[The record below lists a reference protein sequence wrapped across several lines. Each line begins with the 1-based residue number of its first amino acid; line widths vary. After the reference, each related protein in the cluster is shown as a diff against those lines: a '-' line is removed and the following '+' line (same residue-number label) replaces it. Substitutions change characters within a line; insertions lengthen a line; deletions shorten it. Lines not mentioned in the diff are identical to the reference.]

1 MKRKYLVTVAVLIG
15 VLVVGVVWAQLLG
28 GETALGE
35 GSSREA
41 SSSTERS
48 DAELIAGV
56 QKLLATDKQRLN
68 TMEGQRNEL
77 NRAYDAAS
85 ERFAK
90 LDAELAALRAAAES
104 NAVLPQVEE
113 RWQQAKLDFEL
124 LLNRR
129 KAVEHQIDTLH
140 EKLGLTKET
149 LDLISHPRSD
159 AASQRAAKKAEA
171 EAAPASLAERAA
183 EVANE
188 EATDKYGYDQYVV
201 DARRFLAQR
210 QTLLQSARQRVELI
224 DRVMEVSQRD
234 LANTTELLTF
244 AKDEKAAL
252 ETRREKLPQEVSQ
265 RDVDR
270 VQTNIDQLARVVENL
285 NQQLTEIEMARTA
298 AVKEIRLRERGVESA
313 RRDLEFLQS
322 PFAPYRIRRWFLTQA
337 PKVVMILFIMAFV
350 WIVTRRM
357 SYQITKAIAARI
369 RRGSKEDR
377 EERAETFRRVFQS
390 LVGTLVIC
398 FGTISL
404 LQEFGVDVTV
414 LLGSAAVLGMAIAFG
429 AQNLIR
435 DYFYGFMILIE
446 NQYRVGNVIKIGAI
460 SGVVEDISL
469 RITVLRDQ
477 EGVAHFIPHSQITTV
492 SNLTHGWSRA
502 VFEVGIA
509 HKESVD
515 RVIELLRQLAID
527 LAKDPRFEYLMID
540 EPEMLGVDKISDVA
554 VTIKF
559 QIKTRP
565 LKQWTVKRELLRRIK
580 NAFAEQ
586 GIQLH

>member
-1 MKRKYLVTVAVLIG
+1 M
-15 VLVVGVVWAQLLG
+15 
-28 GETALGE
+28 
-35 GSSREA
+35 
-41 SSSTERS
+41 
-48 DAELIAGV
+48 
-56 QKLLATDKQRLN
+56 
-68 TMEGQRNEL
+68 
-77 NRAYDAAS
+77 
-85 ERFAK
+85 
-90 LDAELAALRAAAES
+90 
-104 NAVLPQVEE
+104 
-113 RWQQAKLDFEL
+113 
-124 LLNRR
+124 
-129 KAVEHQIDTLH
+129 
-140 EKLGLTKET
+140 
-149 LDLISHPRSD
+149 
-159 AASQRAAKKAEA
+159 
-171 EAAPASLAERAA
+171 
-183 EVANE
+183 
-188 EATDKYGYDQYVV
+188 
-201 DARRFLAQR
+201 
-210 QTLLQSARQRVELI
+210 
-224 DRVMEVSQRD
+224 
-234 LANTTELLTF
+234 
-244 AKDEKAAL
+244 
-252 ETRREKLPQEVSQ
+252 
-265 RDVDR
+265 
-270 VQTNIDQLARVVENL
+270 
-285 NQQLTEIEMARTA
+285 
-298 AVKEIRLRERGVESA
+298 
-313 RRDLEFLQS
+313 
-322 PFAPYRIRRWFLTQA
+322 
-337 PKVVMILFIMAFV
+337 
-350 WIVTRRM
+350 
-357 SYQITKAIAARI
+357 
-369 RRGSKEDR
+369 
-377 EERAETFRRVFQS
+377 FQS

-527 LAKDPRFEYLMID
+527 LRKDPRFEYLMID

-586 GIQLH
+586 GIELH

>member
-1 MKRKYLVTVAVLIG
+1 MKRKYIWIVGALVAVLVAG
-15 VLVVGVVWAQLLG
+15 AVWVQLRG
-28 GETALGE
+28 SDAGAVE
-35 GSSREA
+35 GSGRE
-41 SSSTERS
+41 SSAERS

-56 QKLLATDKQRLN
+56 QKLLATDKQRVN
-68 TMEGQRNEL
+68 AMEGQRNEL

-85 ERFAK
+85 EKFAK
-90 LDAELAALRAAAES
+90 LDSEIVAMRAAAES
-104 NAVLPQVEE
+104 NAQLPVLEE
-113 RWQQAKLDFEL
+113 RWQQAKLEFEL
-124 LLNRR
+124 LINRR
-129 KAVEHQIDTLH
+129 KAVEQQIDTLH
-140 EKLGLTKET
+140 EKLGLTKEA
-149 LDLISHPRSD
+149 LELIAHPRTEGAAQRGTKKSD
-159 AASQRAAKKAEA
+159 PDPVTNPPSA
-171 EAAPASLAERAA
+171 AERAA
-183 EVANE
+183 ESANE
-188 EATDKYGYDQYVV
+188 EATDRYGYDQYVV

-210 QTLLQSARQRVELI
+210 QGLLQASRQRVELI

-234 LANTTELLTF
+234 LANTTELLAF
-244 AKDEKAAL
+244 AKDEKVAL
-252 ETRREKLPQEVSQ
+252 EARREKSPLEVSQ

-270 VQTNIDQLARVVENL
+270 VQASIDQLAGVVENL
-285 NQQLTEIEMARTA
+285 NHQLKDIELARSA

-337 PKVVMILFIMAFV
+337 PKVVMILFVMAFV

-527 LAKDPRFEYLMID
+527 LRKDPRFEYLMID

-586 GIQLH
+586 GIELH

>member
-1 MKRKYLVTVAVLIG
+1 MNRKYLVALGALIA
-15 VLVVGVVWAQLLG
+15 LLLG
-28 GETALGE
+28 GVVYAQSSGGE
-35 GSSREA
+35 LQPDGPAKEA
-41 SSSTERS
+41 VQAERS

-56 QKLLATDKQRLN
+56 QKLLANDKQRVAA
-68 TMEGQRNEL
+68 MESQRNEL

-85 ERFAK
+85 ARFAR
-90 LDAELAALRAAAES
+90 LDSEMTEMRSAVDPNPDLPALES
-104 NAVLPQVEE
+104 K
-113 RWQQAKLDFEL
+113 WQQAKVDFEL
-124 LLNRR
+124 LINRR
-129 KAVEHQIDTLH
+129 KAVEQQIATLH
-140 EKLGLTKET
+140 EKIDLTKEA
-149 LDLISHPRSD
+149 LDLIAHPQSELVPRATKRTEPENPP
-159 AASQRAAKKAEA
+159 AAGAETAPDRAADPDQA
-171 EAAPASLAERAA
+171 
-183 EVANE
+183 
-188 EATDKYGYDQYVV
+188 ATDRYGYDQYVV
-201 DARRFLAQR
+201 DARRFLSQKQAAL
-210 QTLLQSARQRVELI
+210 QTARKRVELI
-224 DRVMEVSQRD
+224 DLLLEVSQRD

-244 AKDEKAAL
+244 AKDEKVAL
-252 ETRREKLPQEVSQ
+252 EARRDAAGGESPS
-265 RDVDR
+265 RDIDR
-270 VQTNIDQLARVVENL
+270 AQATIDQLAGVMENVTR
-285 NQQLTEIEMARTA
+285 QLKEIELTRTA
-298 AVKEIRLRERGVESA
+298 TVKEIRVRETAVEAA

-322 PFAPYRIRRWFLTQA
+322 PFAPYRIRRWLLTQA
-337 PKVVMILFIMAFV
+337 PKVIMILFIMAFV
-350 WIVTRRM
+350 WVVTRRM

-515 RVIELLRQLAID
+515 RVIDLLRQLALD
-527 LAKDPRFEYLMID
+527 LRKDPRFEYLIID
-540 EPEMLGVDKISDVA
+540 EPEMLGVDKITDVA
-554 VTIKF
+554 VMIKF

-586 GIQLH
+586 GIELH